1 MKAPWSLMVV
11 LALGAPAG
19 PAWSAEGPPA
29 EASVAAKLD
38 RAAEA
43 GQRREQQ
50 AEALKICEEIVAS
63 AQAEPKDKVAAFTL
77 MADVYRRQEKFGD
90 AVAALDR
97 MLKAT
102 AGDAAVEQK
111 AYLLQGDILH
121 QAKKYAEAAAK
132 LRELIA
138 RQPDSKPGAA
148 EARVK
153 IAQALLS
160 INQKPLLA
168 EAYDEAAKAADLDP
182 RNDKLVADAL
192 YSMVE
197 AAWRADD
204 MAKAAPALARLVDA
218 KYLGKR
224 DSWQQVDL
232 RSRHGQCLRRLK
244 KFDEAR
250 AYYAAIEKIETE
262 PRQAAYWGVQ
272 VAETLAEEGRDD
284 EALKAYEQVFVA
296 HPDVTDLW
304 YGAQRKIAEI
314 HLKKGRFEEAL
325 KAARI
330 CLEAARDEAA
340 VAENIRTIAEAL
352 KGMDKN
358 VARANAFIAC
368 QRFGPAGEGG
378 GGGPRNPLEAYG
390 YPSCAERDKAFE
402 EARRRAGDDAKSMR
416 FRAFTYIYTGKPK
429 EALRCFMEAFARAGS
444 DEFQAM
450 GQDMVL
456 IGARAVRGNP
466 AGLEAFFQFVNYGP
480 AGPDGKPGTADDL
493 ADPFAPLLK

>member
-29 EASVAAKLD
+29 EKSVAARLD

-102 AGDAAVEQK
+102 AGDAALEQK

-121 QAKKYAEAAAK
+121 QAKKYTEAAAR

-138 RQPDSKPGAA
+138 RHPDSKPGVA

-160 INQKPLLA
+160 INQKPLLT

-182 RNDKLVADAL
+182 LNDKLVADAL

-244 KFDEAR
+244 EFDEAR
-250 AYYAAIEKIETE
+250 AYYAAVEKIETE

-284 EALKAYEQVFVA
+284 EALKAYERVFVA

-340 VAENIRTIAEAL
+340 VAENIRTIA
-352 KGMDKN
+352 D
-358 VARANAFIAC
+358 
-368 QRFGPAGEGG
+368 
-378 GGGPRNPLEAYG
+378 PLEAYG
-390 YPSCAERDKAFE
+390 YPACPEREKAFE

-429 EALRCFMEAFARAGS
+429 EALRCFMEAFARAGG